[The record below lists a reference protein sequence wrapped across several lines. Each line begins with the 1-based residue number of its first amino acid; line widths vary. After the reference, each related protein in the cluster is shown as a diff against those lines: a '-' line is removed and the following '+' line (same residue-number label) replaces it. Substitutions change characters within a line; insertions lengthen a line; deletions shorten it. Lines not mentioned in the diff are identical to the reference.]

1 MEKKKNIRVGIIG
14 AGMGGSE
21 AAHAIATMDH
31 PKAPLVMAEPAP
43 AQTKEEELKKVDPK
57 LIEVY
62 EKLSEADKIS
72 LQRGYK
78 TWKTNGKSEYVLVD
92 NFPFKRTRGSNF
104 TPKKKK
110 RKK

>member
-1 MEKKKNIRVGIIG
+1 MDKEKIAIIG
-14 AGMGGSE
+14 TGEAGSD
-21 AAHAIATMDH
+21 AARNIAAMDME
-31 PKAPLVMAEPAP
+31 PIVMDNPAP
-43 AQTKEEELKKVDPK
+43 QQTKEEELKKVDPK
-57 LIEVY
+57 LVEAY

-78 TWKTNGKSEYVLVD
+78 TWKTNGKSEYMLVD
-92 NFPFKRTRGSNF
+92 NFPFKRHRGTNF

>member
-1 MEKKKNIRVGIIG
+1 MEDKKDIK
-14 AGMGGSE
+14 
-21 AAHAIATMDH
+21 
-31 PKAPLVMAEPAP
+31 PLVLTPEQFDGMARVEPK
-43 AQTKEEELKKVDPK
+43 QTKEEELKKVDPK
-57 LIEVY
+57 LIEAF

-78 TWKTNGKSEYVLVD
+78 TWKTNGKSEYMLVD
-92 NFPFKRTRGSNF
+92 NFPFKRRRGTNF

>member
-1 MEKKKNIRVGIIG
+1 MEEKKDIK
-14 AGMGGSE
+14 
-21 AAHAIATMDH
+21 
-31 PKAPLVMAEPAP
+31 PLVLTPEEFDGMARVEPK
-43 AQTKEEELKKVDPK
+43 QTIEEELKKVDPK
-57 LIEVY
+57 LVEAY

-78 TWKTNGKSEYVLVD
+78 TWKTNGKSEYMLVD
-92 NFPFKRTRGSNF
+92 NFPFKRHRGTNF

>member
-1 MEKKKNIRVGIIG
+1 MTLGKDIK
-14 AGMGGSE
+14 
-21 AAHAIATMDH
+21 
-31 PKAPLVMAEPAP
+31 PLVLTPEEFDGMARVEPK
-43 AQTKEEELKKVDPK
+43 QTKEEELKKVDPK
-57 LIEVY
+57 LLEAY

-78 TWKTNGKSEYVLVD
+78 TWKTNGKSEYMLVD
-92 NFPFKRTRGSNF
+92 NFPFKRNRGTNF